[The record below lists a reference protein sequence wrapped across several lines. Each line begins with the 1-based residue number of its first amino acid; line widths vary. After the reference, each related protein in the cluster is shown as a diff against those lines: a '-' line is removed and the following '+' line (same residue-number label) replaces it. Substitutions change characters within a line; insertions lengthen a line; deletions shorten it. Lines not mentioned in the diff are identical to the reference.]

1 MLSQVNH
8 WMEFVGTAADVL
20 LLLRVLT
27 LRLHK
32 TYLFLTL
39 VCVLAVFFDGVTL
52 WLGDSSERI
61 EGVRVFV
68 YSRFLFAFVFP
79 VAAWD
84 VFEELSAQLANIRR
98 AAISRIATSLVL
110 VCVCGLIF
118 SGLGDSGDE
127 NSAWQF
133 TTTFAVILWAG
144 SASGSLTF
152 LWLMR
157 RTLRAQS
164 IEPPSNTSV
173 WLIFFALY
181 MASEIFSC
189 FFLFLNDLLSL
200 NLRAVVELLLAV
212 YGTGIT
218 AWCVLKLKALPSDA
232 PSEPVNANS

>member
-1 MLSQVNH
+1 
-8 WMEFVGTAADVL
+8 MEIVGTGADVL
-20 LLLRVLT
+20 LLLRVLS

-39 VCVLAVFFDGVTL
+39 VCVLGVFFDGIDL
-52 WLGDSSERI
+52 WLGPERI

-118 SGLGDSGDE
+118 SGLGDTSDE

-152 LWLMR
+152 LWVMR
-157 RTLRAQS
+157 RTLRAQAL
-164 IEPPSNTSV
+164 EPPNNTSV
-173 WLIFFALY
+173 WMIFFGLF

-189 FFLFLNDLLSL
+189 FFIFLNDILSL
-200 NLRAVVELLLAV
+200 NLREVVQLFLLI
-212 YGTGIT
+212 YGISITG
-218 AWCVLKLKALPSDA
+218 WCVFKLKALPSDV
-232 PSEPVNANS
+232 PSAPVNANS

>member
-8 WMEFVGTAADVL
+8 WVEFVATGADAL

-39 VCVLAVFFDGVTL
+39 LCVIAVFFDGVDL
-52 WLGDSSERI
+52 WLGDSA
-61 EGVRVFV
+61 EGTRFFV
-68 YSRFLFAFVFP
+68 YSRFLVAFVFP

-84 VFEELSAQLANIRR
+84 VFEELSTQLANVRR

-118 SGLGDSGDE
+118 SGLGDASDE

-152 LWLMR
+152 LWVMR
-157 RTLRAQS
+157 RTLRTQS
-164 IEPPSNTSV
+164 VAPPNNTSV
-173 WLIFFALY
+173 WLIFFSLS
-181 MASEIFSC
+181 MASEIFTC
-189 FFLFLNDLLSL
+189 FFLFLGDILNT
-200 NLRAVVELLLAV
+200 NLREVVQLAV
-212 YGTGIT
+212 LIFGISIT
-218 AWCVLKLKALPSDA
+218 AWCVLKLRPSPSDV
-232 PSEPVNANS
+232 PSAPVNANS

>member
-1 MLSQVNH
+1 
-8 WMEFVGTAADVL
+8 MEFVGTGADVL

-39 VCVLAVFFDGVTL
+39 VCVLGVFFDGIDL
-52 WLGDSSERI
+52 WLGPDRI

-68 YSRFLFAFVFP
+68 YSRFLFAFVYP
-79 VAAWD
+79 IAAWD
-84 VFEELSAQLANIRR
+84 VFEELSDQLANIRR

-110 VCVCGLIF
+110 VCICGLIF
-118 SGLGDSGDE
+118 SGIGDSGDE

-152 LWLMR
+152 LWVMR
-157 RTLRAQS
+157 RTLRSQS
-164 IEPPSNTSV
+164 IGAPNNTSV
-173 WLIFFALY
+173 WMIFFGLF

-189 FFLFLNDLLSL
+189 FFLFLNDLLTPSL
-200 NLRAVVELLLAV
+200 REIVQLLLLV
-212 YGTGIT
+212 YGTAIT
-218 AWCVLKLKALPSDA
+218 AWCVLKLKSLPSDV
-232 PSEPVNANS
+232 PSEPIKANS